1 MPTPGLQ
8 RPGRAAPAIQ
18 RRRAVKRLRLI
29 WLRLLGSL
37 WFVPTL
43 VTAGCMSLAVGLVE
57 AGTWVEIDLARDWPL
72 LFGAGANAAR
82 SMLSAIATSMITV
95 AGVVFSVTIVALSLA
110 SSQYSPRV
118 LRNFMGDRPTQ
129 LVLGVFVGIF
139 AYCLVVLRT
148 IRSMDEGDGFMPSLA
163 VVGGLALALCGV
175 AVLIYFIHHVASSIQ
190 ASSIL
195 ERIAAD
201 TGDAINWL
209 FPQELA
215 DDAAIEGAAP
225 AGEDALVWQPVTAA
239 VSGYLVS
246 LDDDRLLDV
255 AREQGRVLRMAR
267 PLGDFV
273 IDGDVLVEVSGSAPV
288 SPELQ
293 RRMRSAFTLGPQR
306 DVHQDAAYGLQ
317 QLVDVALKAL
327 SPGVNDRTTAVM
339 CIDRIA
345 ALLAR
350 LASRRMPAARRSDG
364 PVLRVIARTVELE
377 DLLALALDPI
387 TEHARGDSQV
397 LGRLLWA
404 LGAIERRA
412 TEGDRRA
419 ALLRRL
425 SLVQEGIRLQVA
437 SPVQQQGL
445 LLMAEEIEAR
455 LRHLP
460 LWLPAD
466 PDGAARGGH
475 DGKHV

>member
-1 MPTPGLQ
+1 MNS
-8 RPGRAAPAIQ
+8 
-18 RRRAVKRLRLI
+18 LRLI
-29 WLRLLGSL
+29 WLGLLGSL

-43 VTAGCMSLAVGLVE
+43 VTVGCMTLAVVLVE
-57 AGTWVEIDLARDWPL
+57 AGTWIEIDLARDWPR

-110 SSQYSPRV
+110 SSQYSPRI
-118 LRNFMGDRPTQ
+118 LRNFMADRPTQ
-129 LVLGVFVGIF
+129 FVLGVFVGIF

-148 IRSMDEGDGFMPSLA
+148 IRSTEEGNGFMPSLA
-163 VVGGLALALCGV
+163 VVGGLVLALCGV

-201 TGDAINWL
+201 TEEAIDAL

-215 DDAAIEGAAP
+215 DDAAIEGAVP
-225 AGEDALVWQPVTAA
+225 PGEDAPVWQPVTAA
-239 VSGYLVS
+239 ASGYLLS
-246 LDDDRLLDV
+246 LDDGRLLEL
-255 AREQGRVLRMAR
+255 AREQARVVRMAR
-267 PLGDFV
+267 PLGDF
-273 IDGDVLVEVSGSAPV
+273 IIEGDVLVELAGSAVV
-288 SPELQ
+288 SSDVQ
-293 RRMRSAFTLGPQR
+293 GRMRSAFRLGPQR

-327 SPGVNDRTTAVM
+327 SPGVNDRTTAIM

-345 ALLAR
+345 ALLSR
-350 LASRRMPAARRSDG
+350 LASRRMPASLRSDG

-425 SLVQEGIRLQVA
+425 NRVQEGIRLQVA
-437 SPVQQQGL
+437 SPAQQQGL
-445 LLMAEEIEAR
+445 LLTAEEIGVR
-455 LRHLP
+455 LRHLA
-460 LWLPAD
+460 LWGPTEHVPAES
-466 PDGAARGGH
+466 GGR
-475 DGKHV
+475 DGKDA